1 MCEKQDKPEDIKSLK
16 EYPEYKDRVDY
27 IEDRQN
33 KTAILRLHNVTEQDE
48 RAYCF
53 RFITDKDR
61 WIGQIGIQLNV
72 SALQVKAPQLVLE
85 KERVNLTCETTC
97 NLTDGFIWYKNGQAL
112 NIQNKTL
119 HLQSELSDSGSYI
132 CAVRGHEHLPS
143 PAVSITVMYPPKSV
157 SVSISPS
164 AEVVKGDSVTLICS
178 SDANPPALN
187 FSWFKENQSSAVGSG
202 QNFSISSVNSNHSGR
217 YYCEAQNKY
226 GSERSASVSVT
237 VKGVWNNLNIIAVC
251 VTAAVLTGFGLL
263 FLIIVIVHKRNK
275 KRNNENKDT
284 EQKKTP
290 AGKASESRDGE
301 NASVQDGRDTRT
313 KQPKEEEINY
323 ASITIYHLASEAKS
337 AAKQEDLSVIYC
349 SIK

>member
-53 RFITDKDR
+53 KLTTKTDAQK

-72 SALQVKAPQLVLE
+72 TALQIKAPQLVLE
-85 KERVNLTCETTC
+85 KEAVNLTCETTC
-97 NLTDGFIWYKNGQAL
+97 HLTDRFIWYKNGQAL

-119 HLQSELSDSGSYI
+119 HLQSERSDSGSYI

-143 PAVSITVMYPPKSV
+143 PAVNITVMYPPKSV

-164 AEVVKGDSVTLICS
+164 AEVVEGDSVTLSCS

-187 FSWFKENQSSAVGSG
+187 FSWFKEKQTSAFGSG
-202 QNFSISSVNSNHSGR
+202 QTFSISSVNSNHSGC

-226 GSERSASVSVT
+226 GSRRSASVSVT
-237 VKGVWNNLNIIAVC
+237 VKERSSSLITVRI
-251 VTAAVLTGFGLL
+251 TAAVVLT
-263 FLIIVIVHKRNK
+263 
-275 KRNNENKDT
+275 
-284 EQKKTP
+284 
-290 AGKASESRDGE
+290 
-301 NASVQDGRDTRT
+301 
-313 KQPKEEEINY
+313 
-323 ASITIYHLASEAKS
+323 
-337 AAKQEDLSVIYC
+337 SVILMVFTWLLIKRKRETPSEEQNHRGPQHNKTLESPADAYMTLELKSRC
-349 SIK
+349 SEYDTLDVSSSAVAVCHVDV